1 MKQDSEIPAMPL
13 VCIIVSEGGIDSLN
27 QFFSQVLPGP
37 ELAYIVINCS
47 SHIEEDWWHAV
58 ASQTPLAS
66 TKVEA
71 PCAVEEGKIYFLSND
86 RFMQPVAGRLE
97 YASATP
103 EVLFQSQADNFL
115 HLLAQQ
121 YKHKAISVLFNDKQD
136 AGREGMKSIRQ
147 NGGLILEWPPMDGN
161 DAEATF
167 MVAVDFLIDAT
178 LSPDQAIA
186 SILGYSDSLKKT
198 APLGKIDQLDP
209 KATASFSKILHLVE
223 ESSGLSMST
232 YNHDHVLTQT
242 LQRLRYHELDTLA
255 DYYTKLKDEL
265 FEITTLVKRIHYRAT
280 FFFED
285 SPLFKLF
292 REYILPQITVLT
304 LDNAEENDSIVLPDT
319 LFRLWIPQCS
329 SGEEAYAL
337 AMMIDDHFRGL
348 AEQPRMRIIATDLDE
363 ANLSVARK
371 GIFSKTA
378 ALGIPEHLKVRYLE
392 PHGNEFHVNKDLR
405 KTIHFFTQNP
415 TESLSFSQLNLI
427 YCRDVLYRYA
437 PEVQASMLS
446 NFSAALQEKGLL
458 LVEED
463 GIAAPT
469 EPYFYPVNHTRLVYS
484 IHPDVTINGLQESEQ
499 TTNIIEEAA
508 PPFELDENVTP
519 EEEPPIEQE
528 QDRVEVDDITVALYT
543 DEPEIEVEVYNDEPA
558 TDFEVT
564 PEELPVA
571 EEAQEEPADQNAPP
585 FTERIIS
592 ERILNSNN
600 LPLSNLFPSGNAQA
614 APVNGEQADESQDIQ
629 QLLEKS
635 LLSIH
640 TPPSVLVNRDFEI
653 ISVHGDVQKYLT
665 LAEGK
670 LPQSLIDAT
679 PDVLRKDLKGALIRV
694 FDYKKTLRS
703 KAIQIQIQEH
713 IETVRLQVSPL
724 TDPESNDGLALVAF
738 LYIEHEAESEDEKS
752 TLRNHISHLES
763 ELDVTRNRLQ
773 SMIEEFQSSQGELS
787 GENDRLKNDLQTM
800 QAQLA
805 KAQEATT
812 ELEHR
817 ASNAEEKLSSFSMEQ
832 NDTDQKVHELQS
844 QNKELLDLNKKL
856 IKKVKTLH
864 NEKQAPSIT
873 NGLVANGDYLPFA
886 EMFAPLSHDVRTAI
900 TSIMGFADL
909 LVDRVDEKDSNLV
922 NRITESVNRLSQ
934 SINPVL
940 ETALSSMQ
948 VKIEDP
954 EFEETESE
962 RILIVEDTE
971 DTRNLMYLILSE
983 LYPCETAATMEEA
996 IEKAEQE
1003 AFKGLVLDINLGRN
1017 QQGLEVMRHLRQY
1030 PHYKNAPFLAVTA
1043 LATSENKKHLLHEG
1057 FDAFLAK
1064 PFHKVQLEDAVKGLF
1079 EEVVI

>member
-1 MKQDSEIPAMPL
+1 MKQDSVIPAMPL

-27 QFFSQVLPGP
+27 QFFSQTLPGP
-37 ELAYIVINCS
+37 ELAYVVINCS
-47 SHIEEDWWHAV
+47 PQVEDHWWQQV
-58 ASQTPLAS
+58 ASQTPLS
-66 TKVEA
+66 TMKVDA
-71 PCAVEEGKIYFLSND
+71 PCTIEEGTVYFLPQD
-86 RFMQPVAGRLE
+86 RFIQPIDGRFE
-97 YASATP
+97 WASANP
-103 EVLFQSQADNFL
+103 EILFQTQADNFL
-115 HLLAQQ
+115 HLLAQN

-147 NGGLILEWPPMDGN
+147 NGGLILEWPPLDGD

-178 LSPDQAIA
+178 LSPDQAVA
-186 SILGYSDSLKKT
+186 SILGYSDALKKT
-198 APLGKIDQLDP
+198 TPYMGIDNLDP

-223 ESSGLSMST
+223 ESSGLSMSS

-280 FFFED
+280 FFFEE
-285 SPLFKLF
+285 SPLFRLF
-292 REYILPQITVLT
+292 RELILPQITILT
-304 LDNAEENDSIVLPDT
+304 LDNTDENDSIVLPDT

-337 AMMIDDHFRGL
+337 AMLIDDHFRSL

-371 GIFSKTA
+371 GIFSKA
-378 ALGIPEHLKVRYLE
+378 AAQGIPEHLKVRYLE

-437 PEVQASMLS
+437 QEVQASMLS

-458 LVEED
+458 LVEEE
-463 GIAAPT
+463 GINAPT
-469 EPYFYPVNHTRLVYS
+469 EPYFYPVNHTRMVYS
-484 IHPDVTINGLQESEQ
+484 IHPDTTINGLKEAEQ
-499 TTNIIEEAA
+499 ASIAEPEA
-508 PPFELDENVTP
+508 PPFEMEEYALT
-519 EEEPPIEQE
+519 EEPAQAEPQLEPF
-528 QDRVEVDDITVALYT
+528 DVDDITVALYAE
-543 DEPEIEVEVYNDEPA
+543 EPDIEVEVYNEEQA

-564 PEELPVA
+564 PEDPPASEDLP
-571 EEAQEEPADQNAPP
+571 EEQPAPDAAPI
-585 FTERIIS
+585 TERIIS
-592 ERILNSNN
+592 ERILTSNN
-600 LPLSNLFPSGNAQA
+600 LPLSNLFPSSNAQ
-614 APVNGEQADESQDIQ
+614 PTPINGEQPESEDVQ

-635 LLSIH
+635 LLTIH

-653 ISVHGDVQKYLT
+653 ISLHGDVQKYLT
-665 LAEGK
+665 LAEGR
-670 LPQSLIDAT
+670 LPQSLLEAT

-703 KAIQIQIQEH
+703 KAIQIQIQEQ

-724 TDPESNDGLALVAF
+724 TEPDSADSLALVAF
-738 LYIEHEAESEDEKS
+738 LYIEQEAESEEEKT
-752 TLRNHISHLES
+752 TLRNHVSHLES

-773 SMIEEFQSSQGELS
+773 SMIEEFQSSQGDLS
-787 GENDRLKNDLQTM
+787 GENDRLKNELQSM
-800 QAQLA
+800 QAQLV
-805 KAQEATT
+805 KAQEIAM
-812 ELEHR
+812 ELENR
-817 ASNAEEKLSSFSMEQ
+817 ASTAEEKLSHIHSDQ
-832 NDTDQKVHELQS
+832 NETDQKVNELQS

-864 NEKQAPSIT
+864 SEKHTPSIT
-873 NGLVANGDYLPFA
+873 NGLVSSGDYLPFA

-922 NRITESVNRLSQ
+922 HRITESVNRLSQ

-948 VKIEDP
+948 VKIENPD
-954 EFEETESE
+954 FEKTEPE

-996 IEKAEQE
+996 IEKAEKE
-1003 AFKGLVLDINLGRN
+1003 AFMGLVLDINLGRN

-1043 LATSENKKHLLHEG
+1043 LATTENKKHLLHEG
-1057 FDAFLAK
+1057 FNDFLAK

-1079 EEVVI
+1079 EEVAV